1 MIEVIAGCMYAGKTS
16 ELVRRLSGIEAVA
29 FKPSIDA
36 RYHDTHLATHD
47 GVTFPAITIPTSSSG
62 LDMILERAKG
72 VKVVGI
78 DECQFLPES
87 LVLVVNVLAD
97 RGVRVICSGLDL
109 DYKGQPFGPM
119 PALMAIADS
128 VKKITAKCKCG
139 ARANRTYK
147 LTRNTELIEVGS
159 HGVYEA
165 RCRTCWSHHVG

>member
-1 MIEVIAGCMYAGKTS
+1 MIEVIAGCMYAGKTT
-16 ELVRRLSGIEAVA
+16 ELVRRLSGMEAVA
-29 FKPSIDA
+29 FKPSIDN
-36 RYHDTHLATHD
+36 RYHDTHIATHD
-47 GVTFPAITIPTSSSG
+47 GVTFPATSISTSSSG
-62 LDMILERAKG
+62 LDSILERSRGMKI
-72 VKVVGI
+72 VGI
-78 DECQFLPES
+78 DECQFLPDA

-97 RGVRVICSGLDL
+97 RGTRVICSGLDL

-119 PALMAIADS
+119 PHLMAIADS

-165 RCRTCWSHHVG
+165 RCRTCWSRNVG